1 MKINKKG
8 FTLIEILIYVV
19 ILAIVGG
26 ASTSLLLNVSR
37 IHQRESA
44 EVELTTQLDFA
55 MGTISR
61 LIKESSNV
69 EIETGIAT
77 STLKLRMKDASQDP
91 TCISLD
97 SGKIKL
103 SQGPAD
109 NPNNCT
115 STTSNLTN
123 DQVIVNTLDFKK
135 FSQYP
140 GRDVT
145 SIDIQMTYNTQN
157 PLFQLQRSLTSAIAR
172 VSAATFDSDVLPGG
186 AYNYSL
192 GQAGTPWLKVITAD
206 GGADAPSYTFGN
218 DTDLGVFRAGTDI
231 LGFSTA
237 GSERMRIDASG
248 NVGIGTTEPSGLL
261 DVGGGKLVVLSG
273 GNVGIGTADP
283 GATLEVKGTMKVFG
297 AWETKANGTVY
308 QAETDGFVCAH
319 GSVSSG
325 RLVICGYTDS
335 NNPPTTL
342 KAQQGF
348 DPSSGAHHE
357 SIMMPVRKGD
367 YWKTT
372 GEEVTVYWIPL
383 GT

>member
-1 MKINKKG
+1 
-8 FTLIEILIYVV
+8 
-19 ILAIVGG
+19 
-26 ASTSLLLNVSR
+26 
-37 IHQRESA
+37 
-44 EVELTTQLDFA
+44 
-55 MGTISR
+55 
-61 LIKESSNV
+61 
-69 EIETGIAT
+69 
-77 STLKLRMKDASQDP
+77 
-91 TCISLD
+91 
-97 SGKIKL
+97 
-103 SQGPAD
+103 
-109 NPNNCT
+109 
-115 STTSNLTN
+115 
-123 DQVIVNTLDFKK
+123 
-135 FSQYP
+135 
-140 GRDVT
+140 
-145 SIDIQMTYNTQN
+145 
-157 PLFQLQRSLTSAIAR
+157 
-172 VSAATFDSDVLPGG
+172 
-186 AYNYSL
+186 
-192 GQAGTPWLKVITAD
+192 
-206 GGADAPSYTFGN
+206 
-218 DTDLGVFRAGTDI
+218 AGTDI

-248 NVGIGTTEPSGLL
+248 NVGIGTT
-261 DVGGGKLVVLSG
+261 
-273 GNVGIGTADP
+273 DP

-342 KAQQGF
+342 RAQQGS